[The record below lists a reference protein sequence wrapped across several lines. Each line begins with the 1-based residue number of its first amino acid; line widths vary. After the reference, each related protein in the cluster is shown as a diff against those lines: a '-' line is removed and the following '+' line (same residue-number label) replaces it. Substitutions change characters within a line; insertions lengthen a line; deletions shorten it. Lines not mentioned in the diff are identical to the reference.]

1 MDTRI
6 YVMTH
11 KNIDKLPDDMYIP
24 LHVGKKGK
32 ESLGYLG
39 DDTGDEISGKNLHYC
54 ELTGMYWVWKNISCD
69 IVGICHYRRFFLLDN
84 ELLKKSYIE
93 RQLEEYSIIIP
104 NSRCVSGSEDAYSHY
119 TERHYKKDLDLCR
132 TVIGENYPEYLSAF
146 DFTMRTVL
154 ISMGNMWITR
164 KDIYD
169 RYCGWLFDVLSEVEN
184 RLDMAGYDAYQQRV
198 FGFLSE
204 RLFRVWLFMQKE
216 TVWEENVEQIDIE
229 VLWKYKKLKELK
241 EQERRGETVLQKKRL
256 VFTVG
261 VYDTLDLFTEELN
274 RAFLNLGYETLIL
287 DVKNLQEDLGKLA
300 QFIKEPVTA
309 GIVFNNLGFNMEL
322 VEGQNLWEQLN
333 IPCINILM
341 DHPCFYHKALAEAPC
356 NAVVLC
362 TDQNHMKY
370 VAQYYP
376 NIPIAGYL
384 PHAGCIHIKTYK
396 KLIERSIDVLY
407 AGGLSA
413 YVNEGIRPD
422 WSKYQK
428 FDGKNLSEEIYQKLV
443 KNPSMT
449 TEAALE
455 EWFAASGQEI
465 TEFRLLMTDMRYIE
479 GLAVS
484 YYRERTVKCLV
495 ESGIN
500 VTVYGVGWGEC
511 EWASNPNLNYGGRIP
526 AKDVLEK
533 MKDAKIVLS
542 TMTWFKDGTHDR
554 VFNGMLAGAV
564 AVTDTSVYM
573 KENFKDMQELPGE
586 EGYSAADAE
595 LAFFELDDMQE
606 LPKKVRYLLEN
617 LQEAQ
622 KIADRGFR
630 LASELHTWDVRA
642 KEIEDALF

>member
-1 MDTRI
+1 M
-6 YVMTH
+6 
-11 KNIDKLPDDMYIP
+11 
-24 LHVGKKGK
+24 
-32 ESLGYLG
+32 
-39 DDTGDEISGKNLHYC
+39 
-54 ELTGMYWVWKNISCD
+54 
-69 IVGICHYRRFFLLDN
+69 
-84 ELLKKSYIE
+84 
-93 RQLEEYSIIIP
+93 
-104 NSRCVSGSEDAYSHY
+104 
-119 TERHYKKDLDLCR
+119 
-132 TVIGENYPEYLSAF
+132 
-146 DFTMRTVL
+146 
-154 ISMGNMWITR
+154 
-164 KDIYD
+164 
-169 RYCGWLFDVLSEVEN
+169 
-184 RLDMAGYDAYQQRV
+184 
-198 FGFLSE
+198 
-204 RLFRVWLFMQKE
+204 
-216 TVWEENVEQIDIE
+216 
-229 VLWKYKKLKELK
+229 
-241 EQERRGETVLQKKRL
+241 KRL
-256 VFTVG
+256 LFFVG
-261 VYDTLDLFTEELN
+261 VYDTLDLFTYELK
-274 RAFLNLGYETLIL
+274 REFEHLEYETMIF
-287 DVKNLQEDLGKLA
+287 DVREMEESLKKLA
-300 QFIKEPVTA
+300 QFIERPVEAVIT
-309 GIVFNNLGFNMEL
+309 FNNLGFNMEL
-322 VEGQNLWEQLN
+322 RPGKNIWEELH

-465 TEFRLLMTDMRYIE
+465 TDQEFRLLMTDMRYIE